1 MNFHEFWKFIFG
13 FEKNFSKYEFELV
26 RQEKFNVIIAWT
38 VIIGL
43 ITGQIS
49 IILITSRS
57 WFFSYLVIFLKIT
70 FNRSE
75 FLSTRQLLKNNSLA
89 WCNKNSNSC
98 SSSLKFGTFI
108 STLTSF
114 NFENEINSYV
124 KLIVVNWSILR
135 MHQMANCQLLQWC
148 WWQLKNVGDEIIM
161 SVNKLQQIG
170 HQHLLSVIF
179 VIMTWSLTCNRHISS
194 PKSMKQSET
203 DRIQRRW

>member
-1 MNFHEFWKFIFG
+1 MNFHEFLIFIFG

-49 IILITSRS
+49 IIVITSRS

-70 FNRSE
+70 FNRSAL
-75 FLSTRQLLKNNSLA
+75 LSTRQWLKNNSLA

-135 MHQMANCQLLQWC
+135 KHQMVIAMMLMTAWKC
-148 WWQLKNVGDEIIM
+148 WWRNYHVGE
-161 SVNKLQQIG
+161 
-170 HQHLLSVIF
+170 
-179 VIMTWSLTCNRHISS
+179 
-194 PKSMKQSET
+194 
-203 DRIQRRW
+203 